1 MRLFLPA
8 VTAILLVA
16 DQSAW
21 AQSNRAG
28 CLTNPDKVPNA
39 GLATRE
45 LRLRAGHFCR
55 LYMFSYHGFP
65 ITVSAVHITVPPTHG
80 TVRTLEGKGGGSVAY
95 TVAYTPARGF
105 IGHDRFEVIYQW
117 TILWLTPDEIQ
128 QHRPNQ
134 AAYEVHGSAE
144 YKAEVTVTP

>member
-8 VTAILLVA
+8 VTAILIVA

-21 AQSNRAG
+21 AQSNRAN
-28 CLTNPDKVPNA
+28 CISKPETVQNA

-45 LRLRAGHFCR
+45 PRVRAGHSCR
-55 LYMFSYHGFP
+55 FYLFSFHGFP
-65 ITVSAVHITVPPTHG
+65 VTVNAVHITVPPAHG
-80 TVRTLEGKGGGSVAY
+80 TLRTLEGKGTGSVAY
-95 TVAYTPARGF
+95 TVSYTPARGF

-117 TILWLTPDEIQ
+117 TVLRLTPEEIA
-128 QHRPNQ
+128 QHLPNQ
-134 AAYEVHGSAE
+134 AAYERHLSTE